1 MSISKHFTLN
11 ELMKSQTALR
21 LGLDNTP
28 DHDALEALAALCEN
42 VLEPVREHY
51 GLPVIVS
58 SGYRSPA
65 VNKAIGSKSTSQHT
79 KGEAADIEIPGIDN
93 LELYYWIA
101 VNADFDQA
109 ILEYYTG
116 EASSGWVH
124 VSYAGHEN
132 RRQTLRID
140 KSGVTRETFSG
151 DNGLPPLAA

>member
-28 DHDALEALAALCEN
+28 DNDALEALTALCEN

-51 GLPVIVS
+51 GLPVVVS

-101 VNADFDQA
+101 INADFDQA
-109 ILEYYTG
+109 ILEYYNG
-116 EASSGWVH
+116 EPSSGWVH
-124 VSYAGHEN
+124 VSYVGDDN
-132 RRQTLRID
+132 RNQTLRID
-140 KSGVTRETFSG
+140 KGGVTRET
-151 DNGLPPLAA
+151 LPQRVA

>member
-28 DHDALEALAALCEN
+28 DNDALEALTALCEN

-51 GLPVIVS
+51 GLPVVVS

-109 ILEYYTG
+109 ILELIKVG
-116 EASSGWVH
+116 
-124 VSYAGHEN
+124 
-132 RRQTLRID
+132 
-140 KSGVTRETFSG
+140 
-151 DNGLPPLAA
+151 

>member
-1 MSISKHFTLN
+1 MSISKHFTLD

-28 DHDALEALAALCEN
+28 VAEELEALAQLCEK
-42 VLEPVREHY
+42 VLEPIREHY
-51 GLPVIVS
+51 GLPVVVS

-101 VNADFDQA
+101 INADFDQA
-109 ILEYYTG
+109 ILEYYNATQDTKTACKPSELIKVG
-116 EASSGWVH
+116 
-124 VSYAGHEN
+124 
-132 RRQTLRID
+132 
-140 KSGVTRETFSG
+140 
-151 DNGLPPLAA
+151 